1 MSGLTAIVKDIKGD
15 KVIWMIALIL
25 CIASIMAVYSAT
37 SSMVYQ
43 QVGGNSEKYLLQ
55 QLMFIG
61 LGAVVTYLCYRFHYM
76 LYAKLSFIII
86 CVTVLALFYT
96 KFFGIDINGA
106 TRMDRNSMDRQ
117 NDPNFRSGENWFDH
131 LPFSLTCKETRSD

>member
-106 TRMDRNSMDRQ
+106 TRWIGIPWIGKTIQ
-117 NDPNFRSGENWFDH
+117 
-131 LPFSLTCKETRSD
+131 TSDLAKIGLIIYLSH